1 MRALKMAKQVRVSA
15 GKPNYL
21 SSSPWTNTGK
31 EKTDSYKLSFD
42 DHIPV
47 PWHMHTHTHIKT
59 HDK

>member
-1 MRALKMAKQVRVSA
+1 MAKQVRVSA

-47 PWHMHTHTHIKT
+47 PWHMHTPPHIKT

>member
-1 MRALKMAKQVRVSA
+1 MAKQVRVPA
-15 GKPNYL
+15 VKPNYL

-42 DHIPV
+42 YHIPL